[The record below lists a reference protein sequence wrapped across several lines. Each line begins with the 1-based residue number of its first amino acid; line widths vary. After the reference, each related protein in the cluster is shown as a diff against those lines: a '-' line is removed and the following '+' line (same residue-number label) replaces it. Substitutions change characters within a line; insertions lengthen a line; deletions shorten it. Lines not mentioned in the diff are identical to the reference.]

1 MRRSHRKSRHG
12 CKECKQRHAKCDESR
27 PVCGSCAS
35 AKRHCSYLN
44 AGPMLPPLPLPS
56 PSPTLSSQQSLSVGP
71 SPVSQRSP
79 SAQLTLLDSITSQSP
94 TGPDIELQHCP
105 SHYASEHCYSTLHL
119 ELLHHLEHGFSQAMG
134 LDQPDLSKTLE
145 MAVQEAFTTPFLMDE
160 LLAVSAAHRSTL
172 TDQISQPKSV
182 YCTEATHLQTRALA
196 RYSASAAHKGPSL
209 AVFLFSTFLGLHVL
223 FDTFSQLDTGAGH
236 NLAAFLDR
244 LVQCLGIHR
253 GIAAVAGHSW
263 PAIMAELR
271 ARLGPDAEL
280 FNANLNPGV
289 TPGTEC
295 ADLLTRLADENGD
308 SELSKTSREA
318 CHEAVAALQRAF
330 DAQRV
335 AEGRGRQVPEYQQFI
350 GVQEWLV
357 RVSGDYINLLARRQP
372 EALVILA
379 YYSVMLHRVRGHWIV
394 QDVGKSLVRSISSHL
409 GGYWAAWL
417 EWPNHMVDV
426 MA

>member
-56 PSPTLSSQQSLSVGP
+56 PSPTLSPQQSLSVGP
-71 SPVSQRSP
+71 SPASQLSP
-79 SAQLTLLDSITSQSP
+79 SAHSTPLDSVTSQSP
-94 TGPDIELQHCP
+94 TGPDVELQHC
-105 SHYASEHCYSTLHL
+105 SRDASEHSYSLLHL
-119 ELLHHLEHGFSQAMG
+119 ELLHHLEHDFRQAMG
-134 LDQPDLSKTLE
+134 LDQPDLSRTLE
-145 MAVQEAFTTPFLMDE
+145 MALQEAFTTPFLMDE

-172 TDQISQPKSV
+172 TDQISQQKSV
-182 YCTEATHLQTRALA
+182 YRTEATRLQTRALA
-196 RYSASAAHKGPSL
+196 RYTASVAHKGPSL

-223 FDTFSQLDTGAGH
+223 FDTFSQLDTGTGH

-244 LVQCLGIHR
+244 LVQCLSIHR

-263 PAIMAELR
+263 PALMAKLR
-271 ARLGPDAEL
+271 ARLGPDAEH
-280 FNANLNPGV
+280 FSANANPGV

-295 ADLLTRLADENGD
+295 ADLQARLADEDGD

-318 CHEAVAALQRAF
+318 CREAVAALQRAF

-335 AEGRGRQVPEYQQFI
+335 AEGRGRQVPEYQRFI
-350 GVQEWLV
+350 DVQGWLV

-394 QDVGKSLVRSISSHL
+394 QGVGKSLVRSISSHL
-409 GGYWAAWL
+409 GGYWAEWL
-417 EWPNHMVDV
+417 EWPNHMID
-426 MA
+426 ATA